1 MTIRICPITVVALA
15 ALGAGAALPA
25 QAQITPVDIP
35 ASFGIGDQGT
45 TIQGWIANN
54 QQSQIRGHGWMVW
67 AGLNA
72 PSGQS
77 HNGAVLPVWETWL
90 GTDEVFAV
98 PTKSLLTADKK
109 AVTAPA
115 RHFVKPHQFG
125 HLAQLAGKAAASK
138 GDALQVVSFNKFSPS
153 AASFIAAP
161 QTIAGLSGSYAINT
175 KASLATLNSAWAA
188 SVPTTNRAINDFPVD
203 ALELKPVFGVVAQ
216 KGYTPLPLWQG
227 PSQATNATNPTPNT
241 WKTCVAVDPAGTGG
255 TIPISQSK
263 LSKADVAAL
272 NAAAKSAGLACT
284 VGYYAPVGALYNFT
298 LSADEAAAMKS
309 AQGVTAS
316 AGDYAVLFAMH
327 VNSKEVPFWTWQTY
341 YWQPGPDTPNK
352 FPGSKADAPASLP
365 APFNNYA
372 MCTSYSQTI
381 PVNSTK
387 MAVCFNP
394 YLETD
399 PGIPAGI
406 TSNCVS
412 CHGLAGVGTGPNYPA
427 NYSKPINFF
436 GDAKYFTKNSTRT
449 DFSWAVASPP
459 N

>member
-1 MTIRICPITVVALA
+1 
-15 ALGAGAALPA
+15 
-25 QAQITPVDIP
+25 
-35 ASFGIGDQGT
+35 
-45 TIQGWIANN
+45 
-54 QQSQIRGHGWMVW
+54 
-67 AGLNA
+67 
-72 PSGQS
+72 
-77 HNGAVLPVWETWL
+77 
-90 GTDEVFAV
+90 
-98 PTKSLLTADKK
+98 
-109 AVTAPA
+109 
-115 RHFVKPHQFG
+115 
-125 HLAQLAGKAAASK
+125 
-138 GDALQVVSFNKFSPS
+138 
-153 AASFIAAP
+153 
-161 QTIAGLSGSYAINT
+161 LSGSYSINT

-227 PSQATNATNPTPNT
+227 PSQATNAKNPTPNT

-263 LSKADVAAL
+263 LTKAEVATL
-272 NAAAKSAGLACT
+272 NAAAKQAGLACT
-284 VGYYAPVGALYNFT
+284 VGYYAPVGALYNFS
-298 LSADEAAAMKS
+298 LSAEEAAAMKS
-309 AQGVTAS
+309 AQGITAS

-327 VNSKEVPFWTWQTY
+327 VNSKEVPFWTWQTF

-372 MCTSYSQTI
+372 MCASYSQTI
-381 PVNSTK
+381 PANSSK
-387 MAVCFNP
+387 MALCFNP

-412 CHGLAGVGTGPNYPA
+412 CHGLAGVGTGPTYPA

-436 GDAKYFTKNSTRT
+436 GDTKYFTKNSTRT